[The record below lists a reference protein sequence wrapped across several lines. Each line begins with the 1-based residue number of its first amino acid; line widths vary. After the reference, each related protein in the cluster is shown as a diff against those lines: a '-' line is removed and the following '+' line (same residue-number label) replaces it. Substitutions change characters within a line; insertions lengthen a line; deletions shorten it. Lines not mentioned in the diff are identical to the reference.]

1 MLTVSRHNSFMLYLC
16 TLLVTALLACAP
28 QNTGEKQSR
37 VFQQGGIPQPTL
49 LRSCSDFDLNWM
61 GQEFELG
68 AKIGAGV
75 SGTVYA
81 LRLVDQE
88 SDDYVVKVM
97 GSLTKEKA
105 FIEVT
110 DEVRVF
116 NDFAGFFAP
125 TWYKGLYE
133 FRGEG
138 DFRGFYSL
146 AIKKRV
152 IGPTAFEVIHDSEL
166 GLSPSTL
173 FSKFIEF
180 KFNLIKHMVYM
191 AKHHQVYIWDL
202 HLQNIMYD
210 KVSKTWLFVDANRI
224 EGFDAF
230 VFKLKAIRDNPRNSK
245 SREFYNDLITL
256 LTKNREE
263 QDAAFF
269 DSYLDFYLGGF
280 EQHLR
285 DEAEDFPGGL
295 SGLFEVI
302 NN

>member
-1 MLTVSRHNSFMLYLC
+1 MLYLC
-16 TLLVTALLACAP
+16 TLLVAVLLACAP
-28 QNTGEKQSR
+28 QNAGENKSR

-49 LRSCSDFDLNWM
+49 LRSCNDFDLDWM
-61 GQEFELG
+61 GQHFELG
-68 AKIGAGV
+68 PKIGAGV

-81 LRLVDQE
+81 LRLADQE

-116 NDFAGFFAP
+116 NEFAGFFAP

-133 FRGEG
+133 FRG
-138 DFRGFYSL
+138 DDQFTGFFSL
-146 AIKKRV
+146 AFKKKV
-152 IGPTAFEVIHDSEL
+152 IGPTAFEVIHDSEI

-202 HLQNIMYD
+202 HLHNLMYD
-210 KVSKTWLFVDANRI
+210 KVLKKWLFVDANRI

-230 VFKLKAIRDNPRNSK
+230 VTKLKAIKDNPRNFK
-245 SREFYNDLITL
+245 SHKFYEEFITF
-256 LTKNREE
+256 LTKNRDE

-269 DSYLDFYLGGF
+269 DSYLNFYLGRF
-280 EQHLR
+280 EEDLR
-285 DEAEDFPGGL
+285 IAAKNFPDGL